1 MGLSSSGGGPH
12 RQRTQRIA
20 ISPNRAPG
28 MPITATMSLSNCE
41 LVMTDGPDGPVATVV
56 ADVPATAAEALADAV
71 ARRRDALALGELEA
85 AQALQ
90 VRALSDL
97 ADRLRPV
104 PGAEM
109 HVLRLGAEDTAIVC
123 DAAERYVAERDV
135 DGYQPA
141 PERARLAA
149 LRDVRDSLR
158 DAQARL
164 MLAGLSFETPA

>member
-1 MGLSSSGGGPH
+1 
-12 RQRTQRIA
+12 
-20 ISPNRAPG
+20 
-28 MPITATMSLSNCE
+28 MSLRNCE
-41 LVMTDGPDGPVATVV
+41 LVMVEGPDGPVPVV
-56 ADVPATAAEALADAV
+56 IADVPAAASDALADAV
-71 ARRRDALALGELEA
+71 ARRRDALALGELDA
-85 AQALQ
+85 ARALE

-97 ADRLRPV
+97 VDRLRPA

-109 HVLRLGAEDTAIVC
+109 HVLRLGAEDTAVVC
-123 DAAERYVAERDV
+123 DAAERYVAERDT

-141 PERARLAA
+141 AERARLAA

>member
-1 MGLSSSGGGPH
+1 
-12 RQRTQRIA
+12 
-20 ISPNRAPG
+20 
-28 MPITATMSLSNCE
+28 MPTTATMSLTNCE
-41 LVMTDGPDGPVATVV
+41 LVMVPGPDGPTPMVV

-71 ARRRDALALGELEA
+71 ARRRDGRALGELDA
-85 AQALQ
+85 AQALE

-97 ADRLRPV
+97 VDRLRPA

-109 HVLRLGAEDTAIVC
+109 HVLRLGADDTAVVL

-158 DAQARL
+158 DAQARI

>member
-1 MGLSSSGGGPH
+1 
-12 RQRTQRIA
+12 
-20 ISPNRAPG
+20 
-28 MPITATMSLSNCE
+28 MSLTNCE
-41 LVMTDGPDGPVATVV
+41 LVIVNGPDGPSAVVV
-56 ADVPATAAEALADAV
+56 ADVPAPAAEALADAV
-71 ARRRDALALGELEA
+71 ARRRDSRALGELEA
-85 AQALQ
+85 AQALE

-97 ADRLRPV
+97 ADRLRPAA
-104 PGAEM
+104 GAEM
-109 HVLRLGAEDTAIVC
+109 HVLRLRADDVAVVA
-123 DAAERYVAERDV
+123 DAADAYVAERDV

>member
-1 MGLSSSGGGPH
+1 
-12 RQRTQRIA
+12 
-20 ISPNRAPG
+20 
-28 MPITATMSLSNCE
+28 MSLTNCE
-41 LVMTDGPDGPVATVV
+41 LTMVPGPDGPTPVVV
-56 ADVPATAAEALADAV
+56 ADVPAAAAEALADAV
-71 ARRRDALALGELEA
+71 ARRRDARALGELDA
-85 AQALQ
+85 ARALE
-90 VRALSDL
+90 VRGLSDL
-97 ADRLRPV
+97 GDRLRPA

-109 HVLRLGAEDTAIVC
+109 HVLRLGADDVAVVC

-158 DAQARL
+158 DAQAKL